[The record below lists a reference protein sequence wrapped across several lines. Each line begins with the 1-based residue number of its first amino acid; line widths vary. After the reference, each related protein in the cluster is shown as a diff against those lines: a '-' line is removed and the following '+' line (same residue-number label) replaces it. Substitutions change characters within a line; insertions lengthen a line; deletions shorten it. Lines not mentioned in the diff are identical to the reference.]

1 MMTMM
6 VPRRRENFDLF
17 DSFFDRDFFA
27 PAGNTLMKTD
37 IVEKKDKYVIEMDLP
52 GFDKNNI
59 NVDLEDGYLKVSA
72 KIERRQDDGQADKF
86 LRRERFYGS
95 CSRSFYVGENIT
107 RDDIKA
113 KFADGILAVSV
124 PKKEEKPELPENK
137 HIAIE

>member
-6 VPRRRENFDLF
+6 VPRRRADFDLF

-27 PAGNTLMKTD
+27 PVNNTLMKTD

-52 GFDKNNI
+52 GFDKDNI
-59 NVDLEDGYLKVSA
+59 NVDLEDGYLKISA
-72 KIERRQDDGQADKF
+72 KIERHTDDKQPDKF

-95 CSRSFYVGENIT
+95 CSRSFYVGEDIT

-124 PKKEEKPELPENK
+124 PKKEPVEKLPESK